1 MKLAFLCVSLA
12 SVSSLLALPALADEP
27 RAAGSADAT
36 SAAPD
41 EAVVQEAGQ
50 RYDRGLKMY
59 AEGDYALAVIE
70 FERAYEL
77 VPDYR
82 VLYNIGQVRIQLA
95 HYARARRALA
105 QYLEEG
111 ADRVP
116 EERKKAVESDLEMLA
131 QRTSSLNIS
140 VNVPGA
146 EIFVDDVLVGQSP
159 LSEPLLVDAGERR
172 LSARKPGYHARAA
185 QVTLAG
191 RDSLNVTLTLEKQA
205 TGTERIIVERVQED
219 SSRNAW
225 MWGTWAAAGVFG
237 IASGVTG
244 GLGIKAANDHKDKL
258 EEPGCSYSGQTSCV
272 TSSELSSSSRRA
284 RTLLLAADIFG
295 GLAIASGG
303 IALYLTLSGGSDEE
317 AKKPEPGKA
326 AKPPER
332 RVGLAI
338 SPGFVSLKGT
348 Y

>member
-1 MKLAFLCVSLA
+1 MKFATLCFSLV
-12 SVSSLLALPALADEP
+12 SVSALLQALPAH
-27 RAAGSADAT
+27 AAPTDAAPSAESVESTAT
-36 SAAPD
+36 NASPATPD
-41 EAVVQEAGQ
+41 EAAVQEAGQ

-95 HYARARRALA
+95 HYARARRALT
-105 QYLEEG
+105 QYLAEG
-111 ADRVP
+111 GERIGED
-116 EERKKAVESDLEMLA
+116 RKKAVENDLEMLA
-131 QRTSSLNIS
+131 QRTSTLSIV

-172 LSARKPGYHARAA
+172 LSARKAGYHPRAS

-191 RDSLNVTLTLEKQA
+191 RDSLSVNLTLEKQETA
-205 TGTERIIVERVQED
+205 SQRIIVERREEE
-219 SSRNAW
+219 SNHSTW

-237 IASGVTG
+237 IAAGATG
-244 GLGIKAANDHKDKL
+244 GLGIKAASEHQDLQK
-258 EEPGCSYSGQTSCV
+258 EIGA
-272 TSSELSSSSRRA
+272 TSSELQSSSRRA
-284 RTLLLAADIFG
+284 RTLLLAADVFG
-295 GLAIASGG
+295 GLAIATGG
-303 IALYLTLSGGSDEE
+303 LALYLTLSGPEE
-317 AKKPEPGKA
+317 AKKPAPG
-326 AKPPER
+326 KPPER
-332 RVGLAI
+332 QVGLAI
-338 SPGFVSLKGT
+338 SPGFLAVKGT